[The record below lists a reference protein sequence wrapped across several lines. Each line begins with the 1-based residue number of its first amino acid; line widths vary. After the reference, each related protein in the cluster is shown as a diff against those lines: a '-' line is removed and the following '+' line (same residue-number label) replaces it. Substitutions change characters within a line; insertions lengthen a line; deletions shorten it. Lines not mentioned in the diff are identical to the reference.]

1 VPEGAFEVLIRQQ
14 IARLLEPSLDC
25 AYEVYEELRKIV
37 INIQMPELTR
47 YYRLQSKICDV
58 MESVLD
64 KCLTPTTEMIANLIE
79 IENAHINTNH
89 PDFVGSADSLLNL
102 FSNEQDQDNS
112 NEDKAQPR
120 KSQSHSLLGGSGQ
133 EERRGGKGRESGERF
148 PDIAEV
154 IDDPADAQRER
165 VDKDKEVGGTQG
177 SVGYLSSV
185 FGGYLGGGKGKTKDG
200 SRKEEEKQ
208 GGLEGDSDDSQMLS
222 RAQSRR

>member
-1 VPEGAFEVLIRQQ
+1 MPEGAFEVLIRQQ

-102 FSNEQDQDNS
+102 FSNEQDQENS
-112 NEDKAQPR
+112 NEEKLIKPKNQGHAVGMR
-120 KSQSHSLLGGSGQ
+120 AAGGQ
-133 EERRGGKGRESGERF
+133 EERRGGKGSESGKKF
-148 PDIAEV
+148 ADTAEV
-154 IDDPADAQRER
+154 IDDPADAQRDPT
-165 VDKDKEVGGTQG
+165 DKDKEVDGNRG
-177 SVGYLSSV
+177 STS
-185 FGGYLGGGKGKTKDG
+185 
-200 SRKEEEKQ
+200 
-208 GGLEGDSDDSQMLS
+208 
-222 RAQSRR
+222 